1 MFRIITEDWSTISTR
16 QREMFCINFYH
27 KNYVKIKVKLSEHS
41 NNNKAAFDNFW
52 GVFLM
57 LLALR
62 DSWDIPTYLNAKF
75 PFK

>member
-1 MFRIITEDWSTISTR
+1 
-16 QREMFCINFYH
+16 
-27 KNYVKIKVKLSEHS
+27 VKIKVKLSEHS

-75 PFK
+75 PLVNRGIKGFLGYTYLP